1 MAANQKRL
9 TNLHHP
15 STVNDEPMT
24 FLARINDNRR
34 MASSAELTLSSS
46 ELVGQFEYDDAFA
59 LARLALN
66 PHIHKMGKPHTKFE
80 PIELKDYSGWYVQI
94 TLPNGVENHISYF
107 KTERTWIGENSA
119 AWRNSAFEALEAS
132 R

>member
-24 FLARINDNRR
+24 FLARIKDNRR

-59 LARLALN
+59 LARLAFN
-66 PHIHKMGKPHTKFE
+66 PHVK
-80 PIELKDYSGWYVQI
+80 Q
-94 TLPNGVENHISYF
+94 NG
-107 KTERTWIGENSA
+107 
-119 AWRNSAFEALEAS
+119 
-132 R
+132 